1 LIEAAVTRI
10 FLKLSRDLGISGVT
24 GLSCANLSKFCK
36 TFVDVNTFKDGA
48 FKSLKCTFPGFNL

>member
-10 FLKLSRDLGISGVT
+10 FLKLLRVPGISGVT

-36 TFVDVNTFKDGA
+36 TFVGVKTV
-48 FKSLKCTFPGFNL
+48 LC